1 MARLRNTFA
10 GERRTIHLGVQLTP
24 TERKEL
30 QSAAKASG
38 ASLSAYVRELCL
50 RRTAAPPTVS
60 GTRRNP
66 EAKRVLNELS
76 AIGNNLN
83 QLARVSNTVHAA
95 PQLDEL
101 RAVTE
106 VLKDCLARVLAL

>member
-1 MARLRNTFA
+1 MARPKKTYT
-10 GERRTIHLGVQLTP
+10 GERRSIHLGVQLTP
-24 TERKEL
+24 SERAEL
-30 QSAAKASG
+30 QTAADASG
-38 ASLSAYVRELCL
+38 ASLSQYVREVCL
-50 RRTAAPPTVS
+50 RRSATPPAVG

-66 EAKRVLNELS
+66 EAKRVLHELS

-101 RAVTE
+101 RTVTE
-106 VLKDCLARVLAL
+106 VLKACLARVLAL

>member
-1 MARLRNTFA
+1 MARLKQTYA
-10 GERRTIHLGVQLTP
+10 GERRSIHLGVQLTP
-24 TERKEL
+24 TERAEL
-30 QSAAKASG
+30 RAAAAASG
-38 ASLSAYVRELCL
+38 ATLSQYVRELCL
-50 RRTAAPPTVS
+50 RRTAAPSAVA

-101 RAVTE
+101 RTVTE
-106 VLKDCLARVLAL
+106 VLKACLSRVLSL